1 MIIGKEQQQLN
12 NQDVNQSMAVV
23 LSYSYQDFDEA
34 GNQQHPSSTC
44 AFWVWLSI
52 RSMVASTLVRPGP
65 RADVG
70 NRMGLNDSEDND
82 SPVHC

>member
-12 NQDVNQSMAVV
+12 NQDVNQSTAGV
-23 LSYSYQDFDEA
+23 LSYFYQDFDEA
-34 GNQQHPSSTC
+34 GNQHPSSAS

-70 NRMGLNDSEDND
+70 ICMGLYDTEDND